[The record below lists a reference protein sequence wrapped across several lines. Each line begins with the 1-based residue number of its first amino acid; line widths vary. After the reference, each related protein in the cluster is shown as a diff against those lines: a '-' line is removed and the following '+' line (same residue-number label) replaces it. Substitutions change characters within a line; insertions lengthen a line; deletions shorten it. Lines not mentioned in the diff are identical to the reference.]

1 MGWFPPHSRQEA
13 ADRRTTRRG
22 RCRGERRCAAAA
34 AGVARRP
41 RWLPALGWRPALA
54 PTPPASASR
63 GSPGWPGPSGLLG
76 AARPGAPDRRGGDQ
90 PVRDTAQLPGFPDL
104 GAGHVHR
111 VQGQLP
117 GDPVLDLF
125 NCAEV
130 IGVARHHRRRACK
143 LLACVYT
150 RMDQGYAPIS
160 ATLPKHPTQPGVY
173 RN

>member
-1 MGWFPPHSRQEA
+1 MSWRA
-13 ADRRTTRRG
+13 AVRRW
-22 RCRGERRCAAAA
+22 A
-34 AGVARRP
+34 AGVAQRP

-125 NCAEV
+125 NCAEDHRLQLR
-130 IGVARHHRRRACK
+130 GGHRRGATPPAPRMQASCMRIYPHGPGLCTYIRDTPETPDTTRCIQK
-143 LLACVYT
+143 LGT
-150 RMDQGYAPIS
+150 S
-160 ATLPKHPTQPGVY
+160 ELPLV
-173 RN
+173 